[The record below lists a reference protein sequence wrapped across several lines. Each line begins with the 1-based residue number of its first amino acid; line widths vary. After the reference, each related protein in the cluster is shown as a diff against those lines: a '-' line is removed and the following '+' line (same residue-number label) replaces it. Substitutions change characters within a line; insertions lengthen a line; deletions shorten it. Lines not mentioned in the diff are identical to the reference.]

1 MLVAPSCSDVANY
14 PVGGDLETRLCSW
27 ELWNSLNLGE
37 TASTAKTQVVVSAG
51 AQLIFSFGF
60 SAGLQPA
67 GGGGGLPTS
76 VRLVKDNPPRI
87 APHLN
92 NPSQV
97 YLEPRLLGDFRFC
110 QVVSHANTEHYTFP
124 GDRIIRLRWKLA
136 LSLFYLLRSLWPRLV
151 PFCVRTPP
159 PQSSQ
164 CH

>member
-1 MLVAPSCSDVANY
+1 MQLGTVEQPQPRRDCIHSQDTGSGECWGSTHLLLWIQCRIA
-14 PVGGDLETRLCSW
+14 TRRW
-27 ELWNSLNLGE
+27 
-37 TASTAKTQVVVSAG
+37 
-51 AQLIFSFGF
+51 
-60 SAGLQPA
+60 
-67 GGGGGLPTS
+67 GGGLPTS